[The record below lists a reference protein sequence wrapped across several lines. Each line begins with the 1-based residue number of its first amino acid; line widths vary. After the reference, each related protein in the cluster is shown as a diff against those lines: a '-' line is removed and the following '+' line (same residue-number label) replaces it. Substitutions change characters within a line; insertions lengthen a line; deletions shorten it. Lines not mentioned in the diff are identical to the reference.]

1 MLSFNL
7 LGHVLLSK
15 DGKPLTQFRSQKEAA
30 LLIYLAQTGQAQQ
43 RDVVAD
49 LLWDANST
57 SQSLSNL
64 RTVLSRLRKQV
75 GDVFVASRKT
85 LAPSPEIGWHVDS
98 AELQQTLAAIRHI
111 DAPEK
116 AKIVQEALDAY
127 RGDFLAD
134 FYLTDAPRFTE
145 WMTTTRENIRSQV
158 IDAYRKLGKYALSIE
173 DIGYGLKVAD
183 GWLQVDNLDEDAYY
197 LRIKLLL
204 KANRQADAAAFYEQ
218 CADLL
223 NKELGISPSQKLT
236 SLIQNAISDSFTPP
250 AASHAPAP
258 VPVDSQVRHN
268 LPAAYDQFLGRKAVR
283 QEIHIRFDQP
293 WCRLITIRGQGG
305 VGKTRLAL
313 EIARSRLSQYRDGV
327 WFVELADLDAEDDD
341 VNEAVAVE
349 IATVLDLRLTGSAPL
364 KTQLL
369 DYLRQKQM
377 LLVLDNFEHLREGK
391 QIVLDIVRSCENVQ
405 MLVTSRESLQIR
417 AEWIISLNG
426 LDFPTS
432 DEDESHSEAVELFL
446 TRRAQQEW
454 RKASQAEL
462 RAIRAICRMVGGLPL
477 AIELAVAQTR
487 HSSVLAVASKLQDG
501 FDALRTLFDDT
512 PDRHQSMKIVFD
524 MSWEVLSPE
533 LKEKLAK
540 LSVFRGTFSQTAA
553 SQVAYADMHHL
564 SALIEKSLLVHHIAL
579 NRYGLHPVIRA
590 YAAQKLALQDGV
602 KLEHAR
608 FYLSLLAQHAQPLLK
623 NRPQESMALLEDE
636 FDNIRKAWQT
646 GLAERQ
652 SAWLFP
658 ALPALSTYYQLH
670 GWSHE
675 GESVMHNT
683 RREAMMWDNGR
694 SLAMRA
700 GLEQARFQNR
710 LGRHRLAIATIK
722 NVLKMAEGEKDP
734 WVEGMAYVWW
744 GEALWRLGEYETAVT
759 KLNHARHIGQQHN
772 DPMILGWA
780 HHQLGIVHDI
790 TGSYQ
795 AAQDHLEKACQ
806 HWQAIDHVQ
815 ALSNSLNSIGLVHYH
830 QGSLKDAR
838 SAFEQALEICNQTGN
853 RHLQALLLNNLSIM
867 HTEQGDFLG
876 AKYYLQLSLN
886 LAAAS
891 NNLTGQG
898 EIYAN
903 LGRNF
908 RLLGDMEQA
917 VHSLEQGLSIAR
929 ETGNRSLMATTLIQL
944 AKTKQA
950 SGEEKQAENLFVKA
964 LEIARQDAMP
974 SIECEALICLGDLFS
989 QRDARRAR
997 AYSYRA
1003 VSLAR
1008 NLQNPNLLKQATD
1021 LDHYLSMVTDSPNV
1035 NQDNV
1040 AVYEGKE

>member
-64 RTVLSRLRKQV
+64 RTALSRLRKQV

-85 LAPSPEIGWHVDS
+85 LAPSPEIKWHVDS
-98 AELQQTLAAIRHI
+98 AELMQTLSSIRRI
-111 DAPEK
+111 DTAEK

-127 RGDFLAD
+127 RGDFLDD

-145 WMTTTRENIRSQV
+145 WMTTTRENIRRQV
-158 IDAYRKLGKYALSIE
+158 IDAYHKLGDYALSTG
-173 DIGYGLKVAD
+173 DIDYGLKVAD
-183 GWLQVDNLDEDAYY
+183 GWLQIDELDEDAHH

-204 KANRQADAAAFYEQ
+204 EADKKADAAKFYEQ
-218 CADLL
+218 YADLL
-223 NKELGISPSQKLT
+223 NQELGIPPSQKLT
-236 SLIQNAISDSFTPP
+236 SLIQNVLSDSFTVP
-250 AASHAPAP
+250 AVTP
-258 VPVDSQVRHN
+258 VPTAPPVQHN
-268 LPAAYDQFLGRKAVR
+268 LPAAYDQFLGRKAVQ

-293 WCRLITIRGQGG
+293 WCRLVTLRGQGG

-327 WFVELADLDAEDDD
+327 WFVGLADLDANDDD
-341 VNEAVAVE
+341 LNEAVAVE
-349 IATVLDLRLTGSAPL
+349 IATVLHLRLTGSAPL
-364 KTQLL
+364 KAQLL

-405 MLVTSRESLQIR
+405 MLVTSRESLQMR

-426 LDFPTS
+426 LNFPSS

-454 RKASQAEL
+454 RGATQAEL

-487 HSSVLAVASKLQDG
+487 HSSVLAIASKLQEN

-524 MSWEVLSPE
+524 MSWDVLSPALQE
-533 LKEKLAK
+533 RLAR
-540 LSVFRGTFSQTAA
+540 LSVFRGTFTETAA
-553 SQVAYADMHHL
+553 SQVAQAEMHHL

-590 YAAQKLALQDGV
+590 YAAQKLPVNDGV
-602 KLEHAR
+602 KQEHAR
-608 FYLSLLAQHAQPLLK
+608 FYLSLLAHHAQPLLK
-623 NRPQESMALLEDE
+623 DRPQESMVLLEDE
-636 FDNIRKAWQT
+636 FENIRKAWQT
-646 GLAERQ
+646 GLAERR
-652 SAWLFP
+652 AEWLLP
-658 ALPALSTYYQLH
+658 ALPALSTFYQLH

-675 GESVMHNT
+675 GESVMHQT
-683 RREAMMWDNGR
+683 RKEAMGWANGR

-710 LGRHRLAIATIK
+710 LGRYRLAVATIK
-722 NVLKMAEGEKDP
+722 TVLKVAEGEKDP
-734 WVEGMAYVWW
+734 WVEGMAHVWW

-759 KLNHARHIGQQHN
+759 KLNHARHVGQLHN

-780 HHQLGIVHDI
+780 HHQLGIVYDI
-790 TGSYQ
+790 TGKYQ

-806 HWQAIDHVQ
+806 QWRAIDHVQ
-815 ALSNSLNSIGLVHYH
+815 ALSNTLNSIGLVHYH
-830 QGSLKDAR
+830 KGSLKDAR
-838 SAFEQALEICNQTGN
+838 NAFEQALEICNQTGN

-867 HTEQGDFLG
+867 HTEQGDYLG

-908 RLLGDMEQA
+908 RLLGDVEQA
-917 VHSLEQGLSIAR
+917 VRSLEQGLSIAR
-929 ETGNRSLMATTLIQL
+929 ETENRSLMATTLIQL

-950 SGEEKQAENLFVKA
+950 NGEEKQAEKLFIKA
-964 LEIARQDAMP
+964 LEIARQDTLS
-974 SIECEALICLGDLFS
+974 SIECEALICLGDLLS
-989 QRDARRAR
+989 QQDVEQAR

-1008 NLQNPNLLKQATD
+1008 TLQNPNLLKQASD
-1021 LDHYLSMVTDSPNV
+1021 LDHYLSMVTDSQNV
-1035 NQDNV
+1035 NQDNF
-1040 AVYEGKE
+1040 AA